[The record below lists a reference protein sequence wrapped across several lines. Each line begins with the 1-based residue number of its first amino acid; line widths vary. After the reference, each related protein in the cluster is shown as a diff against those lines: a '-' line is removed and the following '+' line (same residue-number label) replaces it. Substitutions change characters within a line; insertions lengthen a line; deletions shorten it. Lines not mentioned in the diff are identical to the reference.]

1 MYIDCP
7 SITILELNVLPIW
20 VFLVSLLN
28 HTLRVISIVSPAGNM
43 ISFFMMLSVNDD
55 KVFTPSSSI
64 FIFIYSGEN
73 VLSLVDNNFTLN
85 L

>member
-28 HTLRVISIVSPAGNM
+28 HTLRVISIVSPAGN
-43 ISFFMMLSVNDD
+43 ITSSFIILSVNDAN
-55 KVFTPSSSI
+55 VLIPSSSI
-64 FIFIYSGEN
+64 FSFIYSGEN
-73 VLSLVDNNFTLN
+73 VLSLVDNNFILN